1 MEYINEIIGNSLNY
15 VKVTFLFI
23 YDFFEAYA
31 EYCVEHNLIILK
43 YISVF
48 TIAFEKTYHFYSV
61 FLLYSTIITTMCQI
75 IKQMSFFW
83 IFF

>member
-31 EYCVEHNLIILK
+31 EYCVEHNII
-43 YISVF
+43 
-48 TIAFEKTYHFYSV
+48 
-61 FLLYSTIITTMCQI
+61 
-75 IKQMSFFW
+75 
-83 IFF
+83 